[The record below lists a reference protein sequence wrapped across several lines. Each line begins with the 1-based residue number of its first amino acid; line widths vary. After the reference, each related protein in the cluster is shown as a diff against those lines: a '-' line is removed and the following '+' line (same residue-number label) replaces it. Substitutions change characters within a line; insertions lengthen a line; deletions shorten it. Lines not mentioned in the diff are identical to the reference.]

1 MVWGIDKKMKREAH
15 YLDKGLI
22 HEINKLNIFIE
33 LKLCRQYKLLNSQ
46 GLSNLTNENKSSD
59 FSKEDIENLWQ
70 LGFLNADVVYS
81 NKEINIEGIVF
92 VEKKDE
98 IFLYLDER
106 ELPAR
111 DSGYSNAISNLER
124 IRSEIAP
131 MFHPF
136 RCYVLYK
143 IYNSLKFCNFS
154 SIQILLRSEG
164 FNELITWY
172 INRFNDWSSKK
183 EISLLFKYWNYVTSL
198 AVISEPGVHR
208 IIFNK
213 VTCDISDNYKS
224 ILDRLIKIREKVVK
238 LFQTIGEVHIEYYRD
253 EICTDAEIIDSNKY
267 LHLIIRLMKSDEREK
282 LKGHISSAI
291 LFLTM
296 AECLRRNLEL
306 AFQKEYPEED
316 ECGFGEVL
324 RDAKLLLQGSMRVLD
339 GNRVVANQF
348 LRRFGLDYGIRI
360 NIYVEGTTE
369 FEALNSEFSTNSEVL
384 IINLRGQFKEKQGK
398 GVSFRES
405 LRNDIKSKIFSLIL
419 LDGDVSENYRAVRKA
434 AELDEICG
442 MFFVSKP
449 DFEFQNFKID
459 ELTEIAFQLAAKKGL
474 KSSLLE
480 QLKKETKKAKS
491 AKEFFKI
498 LHKQSPIFRSI
509 SKGSEWG
516 KALAEYARWNLLGK
530 EFGDENDRLI
540 NHVIRIIYHG
550 FHASYEVTKQQQKV
564 DPISGKLI
572 ERNI

>member
-1 MVWGIDKKMKREAH
+1 MKRDAH

-46 GLSNLTNENKSSD
+46 DLSKLTNDNKSSD

-70 LGFLNADVVYS
+70 LGFLNADIVYS
-81 NKEINIEGIVF
+81 YKEINIEGIIF
-92 VEKKDE
+92 AGKKDD

-106 ELPAR
+106 ELPVKA
-111 DSGYSNAISNLER
+111 SGYSNAISNLER
-124 IRSEIAP
+124 IHSEIVP

-183 EISLLFKYWNYVTSL
+183 EIPLLFKYWNYVTSL

-213 VTCDISDNYKS
+213 VTWDISDNYKS
-224 ILDRLIKIREKVVK
+224 ILDRLKKIREKVVK

-267 LHLIIRLMKSDEREK
+267 LHLIIRLMKSDGREK

-291 LFLTM
+291 LFLAM
-296 AECLRRNLEL
+296 AECLRRTLEL

-316 ECGFGEVL
+316 ECGFGEVF
-324 RDAKLLLQGSMRVLD
+324 RDAKLLLQGSTRVLD

-369 FEALNSEFSTNSEVL
+369 FEALNSEFSTNSSVL
-384 IINLRGQFKEKQGK
+384 IINLRGKFKEKQGK

-459 ELTEIAFQLAAKKGL
+459 ELTEIAFQLAVKKGL
-474 KSSLLE
+474 KDYSFDE
-480 QLKKETKKAKS
+480 LKKNTGKVKS

-498 LHKQSPIFRSI
+498 LHGISPFFLSI
-509 SKGSEWG
+509 TKGGNWG
-516 KALAEYARWNLLGK
+516 KELVKYAIKNPNGK

-540 NHVIRIIYHG
+540 NYVIRIIYNG
-550 FHASYEVTKQQQKV
+550 FNVSYEVTRQKYKV
-564 DPISGKLI
+564 DPESGKLI
-572 ERNI
+572 ERNAQDSTAIHT